1 MFARLQALWEQI
13 NTGLWFV
20 PGLMLLGALLL
31 AWLSM
36 AVSLAGF
43 DPDSLWWLSSGDR
56 ESVAA
61 LLSTL
66 LTSMI
71 TLATLA
77 ISITMVVLT
86 LAAGQLGPRLIRS
99 FMADKSTQFMLG
111 FFLATIVYLV
121 VVLRGV
127 NADLG
132 REESHHVVATVGA
145 ALSLGCVVLLLFFVH
160 HLGRSI
166 VADTVIERVGRQLDA
181 TIEEMLPKSENT
193 PSEPASH
200 SSSHDDGAVFS
211 LVRGGYVQAVD
222 HDALVECAKDFQCQ
236 VLLDFRPG
244 HFLIPHGAHGRV
256 YPASNCSEK
265 LIQGVR
271 NAIAVGGQRSAAQD
285 LEYAIRQLVEVALR
299 ALSPGINDPF
309 TAIVVIDRL
318 GLCLAEIMRRD
329 PPKAIWQDDEGCTR
343 VVGQPITF
351 AGLTDA
357 AFNQIRQSGGRPAIL
372 IQMMAILK
380 QLAEQARTEEHRQAL
395 DEQVGLVLDA
405 GERCIAAAYDRRPL
419 ETRAAEARRHLAAME
434 HAARS

>member
-1 MFARLQALWEQI
+1 M
-13 NTGLWFV
+13 
-20 PGLMLLGALLL
+20 
-31 AWLSM
+31 
-36 AVSLAGF
+36 
-43 DPDSLWWLSSGDR
+43 
-56 ESVAA
+56 AA

-99 FMADKSTQFMLG
+99 FMADKRTQFMLG

-121 VVLRGV
+121 AVLRAV

-132 REESHHVVATVGA
+132 TEESHHIVATVGA
-145 ALSLGCVVLLLFFVH
+145 ALSLGCIVFLLFFVH

-166 VADTVIERVGRQLDA
+166 VADTVIERVGLQLDA
-181 TIEEMLPKSENT
+181 TIEEMLTKSERA
-193 PSEPASH
+193 PPEPAPDSH
-200 SSSHDDGAVFS
+200 VQEDGAVFS

-222 HDALVECAKDFQCQ
+222 YDALVESATEAQCR

-244 HFLIPHGAHGRV
+244 QFLIPHGTHGRV

-265 LIQGVR
+265 LIQEVR
-271 NAIAVGGQRSAAQD
+271 NAIAIGGQRSATQD

-318 GLCLAEIMRRD
+318 GLCLAEIMQRD

-419 ETRAAEARRHLAAME
+419 ESRAAEARRHLAAVE
-434 HAARS
+434 LAARS